1 MLFIF
6 PPSYTIRVKSHPSLV
21 SNPAAASIQAEMVA
35 VLFRQST
42 PVFFGNYVVSALFA
56 FMLWSRADQSLLL
69 LWGGAVFVLT
79 AIRQWVARYYLRHTP
94 GPQHALR
101 WGWLMA
107 VMSGLSGWLWGM
119 VGLLF
124 MLPEH
129 PVTIVLVGFVLAGMV
144 GGSVASLSAFVPA
157 YYAYAI
163 PAVAPFAI
171 RSFMIGGELFSVL
184 GILSLCLLGVNLY
197 YSRVIWQTLQSS
209 VQLRF
214 ENLALIQQLQ
224 QEKDRAESANQA
236 KTHFLAAA
244 SHDLRQPVH
253 ALGLFAGTLH
263 LLAQQAQPSR
273 EMLAT
278 IASRIQASLH
288 NMGNLLNSLLDVS
301 RLESGTVKVRLEPC
315 PAQKLFDA
323 LENEFGATARNKGL
337 SLRIV
342 PSCLW
347 VEADSMLLSRI
358 LSNILA
364 NAIRYTPSGGIV
376 VGCRRRGSRVAFQ
389 VWDTGIGM
397 DEQQLPHIF
406 REFYQIENVARQQEQ
421 GLGLGLSIVK
431 RSAALMHAAISV
443 ESMPGKGTVFSVE
456 LPRADTI
463 QATVVRM
470 QEGTNRAARTL
481 AILLM
486 DDQQAVLDAT
496 SALMTAWGHTVITAR
511 NIAEAVAAVER
522 SGQRI
527 NLILADYRLE
537 EHATG
542 TDAIHA
548 VNARLPQ
555 PAPAVIITG
564 DTSPERIQ
572 EAAASGFTILHKPLS
587 PEMLL
592 QVIEDILE

>member
-1 MLFIF
+1 
-6 PPSYTIRVKSHPSLV
+6 
-21 SNPAAASIQAEMVA
+21 MVA

-56 FMLWSRADQSLLL
+56 FMLWNRVDQVSLL

-79 AIRQWVARYYLRHTP
+79 SIRQLVALYYLRHTP
-94 GPQHALR
+94 EPQHALR

-107 VMSGLSGWLWGM
+107 VMSGLSGALWGM
-119 VGLLF
+119 IGLLF
-124 MLPEH
+124 LLPEH

-163 PAVAPFAI
+163 PAVVPFAI

-197 YSRVIWQTLQSS
+197 YSRVIWQTLRSS

-224 QEKDRAESANQA
+224 QEKDRAESASQA

-301 RLESGTVKVRLEPC
+301 RLESGTVKVKLGSYPV
-315 PAQKLFDA
+315 QKFFDE
-323 LENEFGATARNKGL
+323 LENEFGATARSKGL
-337 SLRIV
+337 RLRIV
-342 PSCLW
+342 PSRLW
-347 VEADSMLLSRI
+347 VEADPVLLLCI
-358 LSNILA
+358 LSNILT

-376 VGCRRRGSRVAFQ
+376 VGCRRRGNQIVLQ

-397 DEQQLPHIF
+397 DEQQIPHIF
-406 REFYQIENVARQQEQ
+406 REFYQVENVARQQEQ

-431 RSAALMHAAISV
+431 RSAELMHASVSV
-443 ESMPGKGTVFSVE
+443 ESMPGKGTVFSVG
-456 LPRADTI
+456 LPRTDAAQPAEVTLPEK
-463 QATVVRM
+463 AVHAAPAMVV
-470 QEGTNRAARTL
+470 
-481 AILLM
+481 LLI

-496 SALMTAWGHTVITAR
+496 SALITAQGHNVITAH
-511 NIAEAVAAVER
+511 NIAEAVAAVEQ

-555 PAPAVIITG
+555 PVPAAIITG

-572 EAAASGFTILHKPLS
+572 EAAASGFKILHKPLS

-592 QVIEDILE
+592 QVVEGAPE